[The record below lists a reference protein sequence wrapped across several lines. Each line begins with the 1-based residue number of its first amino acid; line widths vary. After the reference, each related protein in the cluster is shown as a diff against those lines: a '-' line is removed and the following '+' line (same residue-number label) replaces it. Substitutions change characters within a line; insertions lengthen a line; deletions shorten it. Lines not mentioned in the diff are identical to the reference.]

1 VKGFYNQRQIFL
13 SQFFANR
20 FYFCLRKQDKKIY
33 FCLRKQDKKKRKKL
47 IKIQTSFCIQKVDG
61 DSSAGLTSSFEGLAG
76 VVFNS
81 RYFDT
86 NVNPC
91 PVC

>member
-20 FYFCLRKQDKKIY
+20 FY

-61 DSSAGLTSSFEGLAG
+61 DSSAGLTSSFVGLAG

>member
-1 VKGFYNQRQIFL
+1 MFEETRQKDLFL
-13 SQFFANR
+13 FEETRQ
-20 FYFCLRKQDKKIY
+20 KIY
-33 FCLRKQDKKKRKKL
+33 FCLRKPDKKKQKKL

-61 DSSAGLTSSFEGLAG
+61 DSSAGLTSSFVGLAG